1 MDLTARPA
9 KSSRFVI
16 WYGRPRTEETEERDL
31 LLGRLG
37 FPDLSAL
44 HGVPG
49 DGIHPDLRDDAA
61 FFLDYTGLGK
71 LCVAVR
77 HDPDARIASSR
88 EILDKSVV
96 TLELSVRASNCL
108 RHAGIETIAELVRW
122 SPDQILELPSAG
134 RKTRDEIIEALLRKG
149 ISSPSLTAPF
159 LTGSKKSI
167 DPNSKLTGSEF
178 RLETLLSTA
187 EAGFDELLRHR
198 LKLIGIRSLADLAQ
212 QEASWIRATADLEP
226 TALVD
231 LASGLRNRGLQ
242 WGMKLP
248 TWQCDHY
255 AELEDAFAPEILE
268 TIRIGLV
275 PVVCAEEPATVNV
288 ADSLTE
294 ELELLF
300 PKKTDPRDRTIV
312 RAYFGLGGDLPL
324 TLEETARQFDL
335 TRERVRQIAKPFDRA
350 LDEIG
355 QHLPWLEEAL
365 AILAALTPCS
375 AEEAE
380 TVLQTRGIV
389 STPIRLEGLLKIAE
403 RASIQHSF
411 VLEGQRRLLLDQA
424 MTDTVRKAIS
434 YAAQMVSHW
443 GIATK
448 DEVLEYISCDPLSRL
463 AESIWE
469 VIPEIA
475 WLDKGAKFLWMP
487 TGRNAIANRLVNIL
501 GVTPV
506 LDLHDAYEGIF
517 RDGRVNRDRVPF
529 ELLAAFCEQYPW
541 CLVTEGKV
549 SATAELPR
557 TDESSHDDIIVGFL
571 RETSGIG
578 WRDDLWRRAQSV
590 GISKPSFDRLLSDSN
605 VLVRHAGSLYGI
617 IGTSAPNALPNH
629 AEVEITEESVE
640 EETVDAPVWT
650 MAHSESGLLAGCDP
664 VAPLFPFK
672 VLALISAKAASFD
685 GLWSLAELAL
695 SASDRKMLRLWGE
708 SGNWDFRRDGRK
720 EITVGGVRMGGR
732 HAISLTFL
740 LFCSEV
746 ARDDAIEGE
755 VWPAISFAL
764 GDSLRRSLFAQP
776 SVPKPILRD
785 STEEVCRNLRLRH
798 VFGREGEQSWM
809 RTVFLQFGFTRRGM
823 KSLDR
828 WLSARE
834 CVPVAV
840 EDLLDPSR
848 GLLSQSFT
856 SMWQTLLEVRW
867 RTIDLPKADASLEG
881 NPWVLPECRVDL
893 LNQALARRQREN
905 VETDSDPEAGYRLLL
920 DKTMRLGNEPSFEF
934 HLNPAPPAWCNGER
948 YTLEVGDRRLPISR
962 KDDHWQF
969 DQTPTLI
976 IPMDEPCVEIALTQR
991 RVSVMQEKLHL
1002 DLRPIGD
1009 FAFYNLRSGTEL
1021 TPDEQSTRTS
1031 AAIAILCKSEISVQP
1046 EPPEYIAVFGGHW
1059 KLMLFQ
1065 HGLPQDLI
1073 VVDHQGVQWKIIGD
1087 KDGSKANSV
1096 SNIKVSIGNG
1106 WWGGEV
1112 QVRVVCPPERNLRA
1126 RNLIVSGQNVELA
1139 LLRHNEFVGRIRLAP
1154 ELEGR
1159 TSASVFCENAG
1170 WITRF
1175 SVAIDL
1181 PPFAGVALE
1190 NENGWIVLDG
1200 TADIDLRSMRG
1211 RKLKVRPPLHDGAKK
1226 DFREWALLE
1235 GERLVARPRQNS
1247 EELRGL
1253 EALGEPLSLAYGP
1266 YNNQERW
1273 HQLARSV
1280 VDTGNIHGLS
1290 KQSSQN
1296 WTINLSQPIGL
1307 GSDHAVWIWMFRD
1320 RSPQKLDNTSWTEVE
1335 GEIKCTTSPGETLG
1349 FAVSYRGVWLGS
1361 KWVDGSWDIIRRWV
1375 NNSPDW
1381 RQSAAWLRWWRAPV
1395 RHTELCGEI
1404 EMRVRREPVSTIC
1417 GWLLDEPDGES
1428 ARQSEGQEEPW
1439 QLMTRSFLW
1448 DWQPNSTES
1457 VEILK
1462 HFDVWTG
1469 DADSDMR
1476 CDNYEVLLSTNPML
1490 LVQVAKNGAEVLYEN
1505 ATKRDLAAL
1514 LRCLRNRILE
1524 PQAGVRWEDAYHE
1537 ACLAASTDLNVD
1549 EQFLLKSV
1557 VGDARRYVRGELA
1570 DSRNL
1575 KLALGSLLLRQIVA
1589 ARLLEEVAEEWTKR

>member
-1 MDLTARPA
+1 MDLPARPA

-16 WYGRPRTEETEERDL
+16 WYGRPRTEETEERDM

-37 FPDLSAL
+37 LSDLSAL
-44 HGVPG
+44 HGLPG
-49 DGIHPDLRDDAA
+49 DSFQPDLRDEAA

-71 LCVAVR
+71 FCVAVR
-77 HDPDARIASSR
+77 HDPNASIIASR
-88 EILDKSVV
+88 EIVDQRVA

-108 RHAGIETIAELVRW
+108 KHAGIETIAELLRW
-122 SPDQILELPSAG
+122 SPDQILDLPKAG
-134 RKTRDEIIEALLRKG
+134 RKTRDEISEALSRIG
-149 ISSPSLTAPF
+149 ISSSSLTAPF
-159 LTGSKKSI
+159 LTGFDKPL
-167 DPNSKLTGSEF
+167 DPDSKLSGNEF
-178 RLETLLSTA
+178 RLETLLSTS
-187 EAGFDELLRHR
+187 EAGFEESLGSR
-198 LKLIGIRSLADLAQ
+198 LKIIGIRSLADLAQ
-212 QEASWIRATADLEP
+212 QEASWTRTTADLEH

-231 LASGLRNRGLQ
+231 LANGLRNRGLQ

-248 TWQCDHY
+248 TWQRDHY
-255 AELEDAFAPEILE
+255 TELADAFAPEILE
-268 TIRIGLV
+268 TIQIGLI
-275 PVVCAEEPATVNV
+275 PVVSPEEPATVNV

-294 ELELLF
+294 EFEMLF
-300 PKKTDPRDRTIV
+300 PKKTEPRDRTIV
-312 RAYFGLGGDLPL
+312 RAYFGLSGDVPL
-324 TLEETARQFDL
+324 TLEETARRFDL

-350 LDEIG
+350 LDQIG
-355 QHLPWLEEAL
+355 QQLPWLEEAL
-365 AILAALTPCS
+365 AILRSLSPCP

-380 TVLQTRGIV
+380 TALQTRGIV
-389 STPIRLEGLLKIAE
+389 SSPIRLEGLLKIAE

-424 MTDTVRKAIS
+424 MTDTVRKAIT

-448 DEVLEYISCDPLSRL
+448 DEVLEYVSCDPLSRL

-469 VIPEIA
+469 AIPELA
-475 WLDKGAKFLWMP
+475 WLDEEAKFLWMP
-487 TGRNAIANRLVNIL
+487 TGRNAIANRLINIL

-506 LDLHDAYEGIF
+506 LALQDAYEGIF
-517 RDGRVNRDRVPF
+517 RDGRVTRDRMPF
-529 ELLAAFCEQYPW
+529 ELLAAFCKQYPW
-541 CLVTEGKV
+541 CLVTEGMV
-549 SATAELPR
+549 SATAQLPR

-617 IGTSAPNALPNH
+617 IGTSPPNAPNH
-629 AEVEITEESVE
+629 AGTEIAEESTE
-640 EETVDAPVWT
+640 EETFDALVGT
-650 MAHSESGLLAGCDP
+650 MAHSESGLLVGCDP
-664 VAPLFPFK
+664 LAPFFPFK
-672 VLALISAKAASFD
+672 VLALISARASSFE

-708 SGNWDFRRDGRK
+708 SGNWDIRRDGRK
-720 EITVGGVRMGGR
+720 EITLGGVRLGGR

-809 RTVFLQFGFTRRGM
+809 RTVFLQFGFTRRGI

-834 CVPVAV
+834 SVPVAV
-840 EDLLDPSR
+840 EDLLDSSR
-848 GLLSQSFT
+848 GLLSQSFI
-856 SMWQTLLEVRW
+856 SMWQTLLDLRW
-867 RTIDLPKADASLEG
+867 HTIDLSKADANLKG
-881 NPWVLPECRVDL
+881 NPWVLPEYRAEL
-893 LNQALARRQREN
+893 LNQALARRHRESLD
-905 VETDSDPEAGYRLLL
+905 TDSDPEAGYRLLL

-934 HLNPAPPAWCNGER
+934 HLNPVPPAWCKGER

-962 KDDHWQF
+962 NDDYWQF
-969 DQTPTLI
+969 DQTPTFI
-976 IPMDEPCVEIALTQR
+976 IPMDEPRLEIALTQR

-1002 DLRPIGD
+1002 DLRPISD
-1009 FAFYNLRSGTEL
+1009 FAFYDLRSGMEF
-1021 TPDEQSTRTS
+1021 TPDEQSTRAS
-1031 AAIAILCKSEISVQP
+1031 KPIAILCKSEIKVQP

-1059 KLMLFQ
+1059 KLMLFRQ
-1065 HGLPQDLI
+1065 GLPQNLI
-1073 VVDHQGVQWKIIGD
+1073 VVDREDVHWNITGD
-1087 KDGSKANSV
+1087 KNGSKSNSL
-1096 SNIKVSIGNG
+1096 SSIKVSVGTG

-1112 QVRVVCPPERNLRA
+1112 QVRVVCPPERDLRA
-1126 RNLIVSGQNVELA
+1126 RNLIVAGQNVELA
-1139 LLRHNEFVGRIRLAP
+1139 SLRPNEFIGRIRLSP

-1159 TSASVFCENAG
+1159 MSASVFCENAG

-1190 NENGWIVLDG
+1190 NENGWVVLDG
-1200 TADIDLRSMRG
+1200 TADIDLLSMRG
-1211 RKLKVRPPLHDGAKK
+1211 RKLKVRPPIHDGAKR

-1273 HQLARSV
+1273 HKLARSV
-1280 VDTGNIHGLS
+1280 VDTGIIYGLS
-1290 KQSSQN
+1290 KHSSQD
-1296 WTINLSQPIGL
+1296 WTINLSPLIGL
-1307 GSDHAVWIWMFRD
+1307 GNDHEVWVWMYRN
-1320 RSPQKLDNTSWTEVE
+1320 RSPQKLDNANWTEVE
-1335 GEIKCTTSPGETLG
+1335 GEIKCTTSPDAILG

-1361 KWVDGSWDIIRRWV
+1361 KWVDGSWDSIRRWV
-1375 NNSPDW
+1375 NNSSDW

-1395 RHTELCGEI
+1395 RHTELCAEI
-1404 EMRVRREPVSTIC
+1404 EKRVRQEPISTIC

-1428 ARQSEGQEEPW
+1428 AKQSEGQEEPW

-1448 DWQPNSTES
+1448 GWQPNSTQS

-1462 HFDVWTG
+1462 HFALWTG

-1490 LVQVAKNGAEVLYEN
+1490 LAQVAKNGAELLYQN
-1505 ATKRDLAAL
+1505 ATKRDLAVL

-1557 VGDARRYVRGELA
+1557 VGDARRYVRGELT

-1589 ARLLEEVAEEWTKR
+1589 ARLLEEAAEEWTKR